1 METLTGAL
9 RGRPAFIL
17 MTLIF
22 GIVGLVLFA
31 GH

>member
-1 METLTGAL
+1 METLTDAL
-9 RGRPAFIL
+9 RSRPAFVL
-17 MTLIF
+17 TTLIF